1 MNFIKKKNLTCI
13 REYETDRLYLRVLG
27 TEYSDLVL
35 DYYLRNKDFFEEW
48 DPDREEDFYTRAN
61 QAGQLKYEL
70 SEYKKGNFMRLW
82 IFKKFDEK
90 KTIGNICFSNI
101 IYGNFRSC
109 FLGYKLDVNEINKG
123 FMTEAIK
130 KGIQI
135 IFDEFRLH
143 RVEVNIMPRNIKS
156 LRVAEKL
163 GLKKEGF
170 SESYLHINNKW
181 EDHYHFAAYNDD
193 DIDYFD

>member
-1 MNFIKKKNLTCI
+1 MSLIWKRNSTFI
-13 REYETDRLYLRVLG
+13 REYETDRLSLKILG
-27 TEYSDLVL
+27 PEHADLVL
-35 DYYLRNKDFFEEW
+35 DYYYRNKEFLVEW
-48 DPDREEDFYTRAN
+48 DPDREDDFYTKSN
-61 QAGQLKYEL
+61 QASQLKYEL
-70 SEYKKGNFMRLW
+70 SEYKKGNFFRLW
-82 IFKKFDEK
+82 IFKKFDDN

-109 FLGYKLDVNEINKG
+109 FLGYKLDYNEINKG
-123 FMTEAIK
+123 YMTEAIK

-135 IFDEFRLH
+135 VFDEFRLH

-163 GLKKEGF
+163 GLVKEGF
-170 SESYLHINNKW
+170 SKSYLYINKKW

-193 DIDYFD
+193 DTDYFD

>member
-1 MNFIKKKNLTCI
+1 MNFIRKKNLAFV

-27 TEYSDLVL
+27 AEYSDLVL
-35 DYYLRNKDFFEEW
+35 DYYLRNKDFFQEW
-48 DPDREEDFYTRAN
+48 DPDREEDFYTKAN
-61 QAGQLKYEL
+61 QASQLKYEL

-123 FMTEAIK
+123 FMTEAIN

-170 SESYLHINNKW
+170 SKSYLHINKKW
-181 EDHYHFAAYNDD
+181 EDHYHFADYNDD
-193 DIDYFD
+193 GIDYFD